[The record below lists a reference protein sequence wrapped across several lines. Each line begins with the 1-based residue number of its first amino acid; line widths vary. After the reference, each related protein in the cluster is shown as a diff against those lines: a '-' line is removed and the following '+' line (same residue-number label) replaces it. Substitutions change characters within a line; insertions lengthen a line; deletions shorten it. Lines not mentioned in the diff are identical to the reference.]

1 MVQVGSAAATQPGF
15 RFVDWAAVFAGA
27 VTAAALSFVLL
38 TFGTAIGL
46 TTVSPW
52 PNSGVS
58 AKTAAS
64 LAVFWT
70 LAQQIGAF
78 MIGGYIAGRLRARWA
93 EANEDETEFRDGLHG
108 ALVWSI
114 GIAFGAI
121 MLFAAAG
128 AAARTGVEALS
139 KVATAATN
147 NADTIAYYA
156 DALMRPAARPATSQG
171 TAAQGA
177 GTAATP
183 ARVEPLAQETRAE
196 IGRIVARS
204 VAAGSLTDSD
214 RGYLATIVA
223 QRTGLPQA
231 EAERRVNETITEA
244 TRATREAADKARRA
258 AVLGGLVTAISLMVS
273 LGAAWWAAQ
282 KGGNH
287 RDQRIPARF
296 AFVPARRQ
304 PIP

>member
-1 MVQVGSAAATQPGF
+1 MVQVGSASAVQAGF
-15 RFVDWAAVFAGA
+15 RFVDWGAVFAGA
-27 VTAAALSFVLL
+27 VTAAALSFVFL

-64 LAVFWT
+64 LAVFWAI
-70 LAQQIGAF
+70 AQQIGAF
-78 MIGGYIAGRLRARWA
+78 MIGGYIAGRLRARWT
-93 EANEDETEFRDGLHG
+93 EANEEETEFRDGLHG
-108 ALVWSI
+108 VLVWSI
-114 GIAFGAI
+114 GIAFGALL
-121 MLFAAAG
+121 LFAAAG
-128 AAARTGVEALS
+128 AAARTGVNAIS
-139 KVATAATN
+139 SAATAASN

-156 DALMRPAARPATSQG
+156 DALTRPAARPASAQG
-171 TAAQGA
+171 TQPAAA
-177 GTAATP
+177 P
-183 ARVEPLAQETRAE
+183 VRVEPLAQETRAE

-204 VAAGSLTDSD
+204 VAAGSLADND
-214 RGYLATIVA
+214 RSYLASVVA

-231 EAERRVNETITEA
+231 EAERRVNETISEA

-273 LGAAWWAAQ
+273 LAAAWWAAQ

-287 RDQRIPARF
+287 RDQRVPARF
-296 AFVPARRQ
+296 AFVPPTRR

>member
-1 MVQVGSAAATQPGF
+1 MVQAGSAATTQTGF
-15 RFVDWAAVFAGA
+15 RFVEWGAVIAGA
-27 VTAAALSFVLL
+27 VTAAALSFVFL

-78 MIGGYIAGRLRARWA
+78 MIGGYIAGRMRARWA

-108 ALVWSI
+108 ALVWAV
-114 GIAFGAI
+114 GIAIGALF
-121 MLFAAAG
+121 LFATAG
-128 AAARTGVEALS
+128 AVARTGAEVVG
-139 KVATAATN
+139 KTATAATN

-156 DALMRPAARPATSQG
+156 DAMLRPAARTAPGQG
-171 TAAQGA
+171 AQG
-177 GTAATP
+177 AATP
-183 ARVEPLAQETRAE
+183 ARVEPLPQEARAE

-204 VAAGSLTDSD
+204 VTAGSLADND
-214 RGYLATIVA
+214 RSYLASLVA

-231 EAERRVNETITEA
+231 EAERRVNETIAEA

-258 AVLGGLVTAISLMVS
+258 AVLAGLVTAISLMVS
-273 LGAAWWAAQ
+273 LAAAWWAAQ
-282 KGGNH
+282 KGGHH
-287 RDQRIPARF
+287 RDQRVPARF
-296 AFVPARRQ
+296 AFVPVTRR
-304 PIP
+304 PIA

>member
-1 MVQVGSAAATQPGF
+1 MVQVGSASATQAGF
-15 RFVDWAAVFAGA
+15 RFVEWGAVMAGA
-27 VTAAALSFVLL
+27 VTAAALSFVFL

-108 ALVWSI
+108 ALVWSV
-114 GIAFGAI
+114 GIAFGALL
-121 MLFAAAG
+121 LFATAG
-128 AAARTGVEALS
+128 AAARTGVDAIS
-139 KVATAATN
+139 RAATAATN

-156 DALMRPAARPATSQG
+156 DALMRPAARPAT
-171 TAAQGA
+171 AQGA
-177 GTAATP
+177 QGAAAT
-183 ARVEPLAQETRAE
+183 ARAEPMSQEARAE

-204 VAAGSLTDSD
+204 VTAGSLADND
-214 RGYLATIVA
+214 RSYLAALVA

-258 AVLGGLVTAISLMVS
+258 AVLAGLVTAISLMAS

-287 RDQRIPARF
+287 RDQRVPARF
-296 AFVPARRQ
+296 AFVPPTRR

>member
-1 MVQVGSAAATQPGF
+1 MVQVGPASATQTGF
-15 RFVDWAAVFAGA
+15 RFVEWGAVIAGA
-27 VTAAALSFVLL
+27 VMAAALSFVFL

-52 PNSGVS
+52 PNSGIS

-108 ALVWSI
+108 ALVWAVGITI
-114 GIAFGAI
+114 GA
-121 MLFAAAG
+121 MLLFAAAG
-128 AAARTGVEALS
+128 AVARAGADIVGKT
-139 KVATAATN
+139 ATEATN

-156 DALMRPAARPATSQG
+156 DAVMRPAPRPATGQG
-171 TAAQGA
+171 AQG
-177 GTAATP
+177 AATP
-183 ARVEPLAQETRAE
+183 ARVEPLSQETRAE

-204 VAAGSLTDSD
+204 VTAGSLADSD
-214 RGYLATIVA
+214 RSYLAALVA

-231 EAERRVNETITEA
+231 EAERRVNETISEA

-258 AVLGGLVTAISLMVS
+258 AVLGGLVTAVS
-273 LGAAWWAAQ
+273 LLVSLAAAWWAAQ

-287 RDQRIPARF
+287 RDHRLPARF
-296 AFVPARRQ
+296 AFGPATRR
-304 PIP
+304 PIS

>member
-1 MVQVGSAAATQPGF
+1 MVQVGSASATQAGF
-15 RFVDWAAVFAGA
+15 RFVEWGAVMAGA
-27 VTAAALSFVLL
+27 VTAAALSFVFL

-93 EANEDETEFRDGLHG
+93 EGNEEETEFRDGLHG
-108 ALVWSI
+108 ALVWSV
-114 GIAFGAI
+114 GIAFGALL
-121 MLFAAAG
+121 LFATAG
-128 AAARTGVEALS
+128 AAARTGIDAIS
-139 KVATAATN
+139 RAATAATN

-156 DALMRPAARPATSQG
+156 DALMRPAARPAPGQG
-171 TAAQGA
+171 AQG
-177 GTAATP
+177 AATP
-183 ARVEPLAQETRAE
+183 ARVEPLSQETRTE

-204 VAAGSLTDSD
+204 VAAGSLADND
-214 RGYLATIVA
+214 RSYLATLVA

-258 AVLGGLVTAISLMVS
+258 AVLAGLVTAISLMAS

-287 RDQRIPARF
+287 RDQRVPARF
-296 AFVPARRQ
+296 AFVPPTRR

>member
-1 MVQVGSAAATQPGF
+1 MVQVGSAAVTQAGF
-15 RFVDWAAVFAGA
+15 RFVDWGAVFAGA
-27 VTAAALSFVLL
+27 ATAAALSFVFL
-38 TFGTAIGL
+38 TFGTAVGL

-114 GIAFGAI
+114 GIAFGAL

-128 AAARTGVEALS
+128 AVARTGVNAIS
-139 KVATAATN
+139 SAATAASN

-156 DALMRPAARPATSQG
+156 DALMRPAARPAT
-171 TAAQGA
+171 AQGA
-177 GTAATP
+177 TA

-204 VAAGSLTDSD
+204 VVAGSLTDND
-214 RGYLATIVA
+214 RGYLASVVA

-231 EAERRVNETITEA
+231 EAERRVNETINEA

-273 LGAAWWAAQ
+273 LAAAWWAAQ

-287 RDQRIPARF
+287 RDQRVPARF
-296 AFVPARRQ
+296 AFVPVRRQ
-304 PIP
+304 SIP

>member
-1 MVQVGSAAATQPGF
+1 MVQVGSATATQAGF
-15 RFVDWAAVFAGA
+15 RFVEWGAVFAGA
-27 VTAAALSFVLL
+27 VTAAALSFVFL

-108 ALVWSI
+108 ALVWSV
-114 GIAFGAI
+114 GIAFGALL
-121 MLFAAAG
+121 LFATAG
-128 AAARTGVEALS
+128 AAARTGVDAIS
-139 KVATAATN
+139 KAATAATN

-156 DALMRPAARPATSQG
+156 DALMRPAARPAN
-171 TAAQGA
+171 AQG
-177 GTAATP
+177 GQGAATP
-183 ARVEPLAQETRAE
+183 ARVEPLSQETRAE

-204 VAAGSLTDSD
+204 VAAGSLADND
-214 RGYLATIVA
+214 RSYLATLAA
-223 QRTGLPQA
+223 QRTGLPQT

-258 AVLGGLVTAISLMVS
+258 AVLAGLVTAISLMAS

-287 RDQRIPARF
+287 RDQRVPARF
-296 AFVPARRQ
+296 AFVPPTRR

>member
-1 MVQVGSAAATQPGF
+1 MVQVGPASATQTGF
-15 RFVDWAAVFAGA
+15 RFVEWGAVIAGA
-27 VTAAALSFVLL
+27 VMAAALSFVFL

-108 ALVWSI
+108 ALVWAVGITI
-114 GIAFGAI
+114 GAMI
-121 MLFAAAG
+121 LFATAG
-128 AAARTGVEALS
+128 AVARVGADVVGKT
-139 KVATAATN
+139 ATAATN

-156 DALMRPAARPATSQG
+156 DTMMRPAARPATAQG
-171 TAAQGA
+171 AQGA
-177 GTAATP
+177 GTP
-183 ARVEPLAQETRAE
+183 AQALPQETRAE

-204 VAAGSLTDSD
+204 VTAGSVADSD
-214 RGYLATIVA
+214 RSYLATIVA

-244 TRATREAADKARRA
+244 TRAAREAADKARRA
-258 AVLGGLVTAISLMVS
+258 AVLGGLVTAISLLVS
-273 LGAAWWAAQ
+273 LAAAWWAAQ

-287 RDQRIPARF
+287 RDHRLPARF
-296 AFVPARRQ
+296 AFGPATRR
-304 PIP
+304 PIS

>member
-1 MVQVGSAAATQPGF
+1 MNRRSQPGF
-15 RFVDWAAVFAGA
+15 RFIEWGAVIAGA
-27 VTAAALSFVLL
+27 VMAAALSFVFL

-64 LAVFWT
+64 LAIFWT

-93 EANEDETEFRDGLHG
+93 EANEDETEFRDSLHG
-108 ALVWSI
+108 ALVWAVGITI
-114 GIAFGAI
+114 GA
-121 MLFAAAG
+121 MLLFATAG
-128 AAARTGVEALS
+128 AVARVGADVVGKT
-139 KVATAATN
+139 ATAATN

-156 DALMRPAARPATSQG
+156 DAMLRPAARPTTG
-171 TAAQGA
+171 QGA
-177 GTAATP
+177 PGAATP
-183 ARVEPLAQETRAE
+183 ARVEPLPQEARAE

-204 VAAGSLTDSD
+204 VTAGSVADSD
-214 RGYLATIVA
+214 RSYLATLVA

-231 EAERRVNETITEA
+231 EAERRVNETISEA

-258 AVLGGLVTAISLMVS
+258 AVLGGLVTAISLLVS
-273 LGAAWWAAQ
+273 LAAAWWAAQ

-287 RDQRIPARF
+287 RDNRLPARF
-296 AFVPARRQ
+296 TFGPPAARR

>member
-1 MVQVGSAAATQPGF
+1 MVQVGSASATQAGF
-15 RFVDWAAVFAGA
+15 RFVDWGAVFAGA
-27 VTAAALSFVLL
+27 VTAAALSFVFL

-70 LAQQIGAF
+70 MAQQIGAF
-78 MIGGYIAGRLRARWA
+78 MIGGYIAGRLRASWA

-114 GIAFGAI
+114 GIAFGAL

-128 AAARTGVEALS
+128 AAARTGVEAVS

-156 DALMRPAARPATSQG
+156 DALMRPAARPATG
-171 TAAQGA
+171 QGA
-177 GTAATP
+177 AAAATP
-183 ARVEPLAQETRAE
+183 ARAEPLAQETRAE

-204 VAAGSLTDSD
+204 VAAGSVTEND

-287 RDQRIPARF
+287 RDQRVPARF